1 MTPVDFAAACCCHPG
16 RMTHAAADIDFDKY
30 RLRSFVDRLIALG
43 EVEIYDKPVPLTGIG
58 TILETT
64 DKAVLFKKAGP
75 EQLELVAKTA
85 GNRKRLA
92 AAFDTTEA
100 KLYDEYFR
108 RLASPQ
114 PLIEV
119 PSGDA
124 PVHEIKI
131 TGKDVDLTKL
141 PFHPQHALDGSC
153 YCSAAIDYVIDP
165 ATGRRNVGCRRLSL
179 RNRYETGT
187 NVTAPSDLKRI
198 YTGAVARG
206 EKLPIT
212 FTVGAHPLDFFAATT
227 RQPGD
232 ELALVANFRGEP
244 APVVKSLTNDIL
256 VPADAELTLEG
267 YLDER
272 GYVEPEGPYGEYMG
286 YYGAIHMDPV
296 FHCTAIT
303 MRRDVLHHTLLHGS
317 AFVLDQTDS
326 ANISSM
332 RVEADAMKILKTVV
346 REPVAVYLRSVSGG
360 ANTLRVSIRQRSFG
374 EAKQAIAALFGG
386 IMRLKHV
393 YVFDDDIDIHDDRQ
407 VDWAMGT
414 RFQADQDMVVL
425 QGMLGMT
432 MDPSLQGRK
441 TGAKS
446 GFDCTKPFGRD
457 GQVPLMRCAAK
468 VFKGPARY
476 QTVEQALGSGPM
488 FYADIV
494 ESLGSE
500 DGREVA
506 CAIDEL
512 RQAGKLGRDRDGR
525 YHLQNAKPGI
535 TGIVGEL
542 YHDPN
547 EGA

>member
-1 MTPVDFAAACCCHPG
+1 
-16 RMTHAAADIDFDKY
+16 MTHATADIDFDKY
-30 RLRSFVDRLIALG
+30 RLRNFVDRLMNLG
-43 EVEIYDKPVPLTGIG
+43 EIEVHDKPVPLTGLSPI
-58 TILETT
+58 IERT

-75 EQLELVAKTA
+75 EQVELVAKTA
-85 GNRKRLA
+85 GSRKRIA
-92 AAFDTTEA
+92 AAFETTED
-100 KLYDEYFR
+100 KLYDEYFK
-108 RLASPQ
+108 RLANPQ
-114 PLIEV
+114 PLVEV
-119 PSGDA
+119 PSDEA
-124 PVHEIKI
+124 PVHQIKL

-141 PFHPQHALDGSC
+141 PFHPQHAYDGSC
-153 YCSAAIDYVIDP
+153 YLSSAIDYAVDP

-179 RNRYETGT
+179 RSRTEAGT

-198 YTGAVARG
+198 YTACIARG
-206 EKLPIT
+206 EKLPVT

-227 RQPGD
+227 RVPGD
-232 ELALVANFRGEP
+232 ELKLVAGFRAEP
-244 APVVKSLTNDIL
+244 APVVKSLTNNIL
-256 VPADAELTLEG
+256 IPADAEMTLEG

-303 MRRDVLHHTLLHGS
+303 MRSDVLHHTLLHGS

-326 ANISSM
+326 ANITAM
-332 RVEADAMKILKTVV
+332 RTEADAMRILKSCV
-346 REPVAVYLRSVSGG
+346 REPVAVYLRAVSGG
-360 ANTLRVSIRQRSFG
+360 ANTLRVSIKQRAFG
-374 EAKQAIAALFGG
+374 EARSAIAALFGG
-386 IMRLKHV
+386 IMRLKHI
-393 YVFDDDIDIHDDRQ
+393 YVFDEDIDIHDDRQ
-407 VDWAMGT
+407 VDWALGT
-414 RFQADQDMVVL
+414 RFQADQDLVIL

-432 MDPSLQGRK
+432 MDPSLNGRR

-457 GQVPLMRCAAK
+457 GQIPLTRCAAK

-476 QTVEQALGSGPM
+476 QTVEQALGSSPM

-506 CAIDEL
+506 CALDEL
-512 RQAGKLGRDRDGR
+512 RLTGRLGRDRDGR
-525 YHLQNAKPGI
+525 YYLHQSKPGM

>member
-1 MTPVDFAAACCCHPG
+1 RA
-16 RMTHAAADIDFDKY
+16 
-30 RLRSFVDRLIALG
+30 
-43 EVEIYDKPVPLTGIG
+43 
-58 TILETT
+58 
-64 DKAVLFKKAGP
+64 
-75 EQLELVAKTA
+75 
-85 GNRKRLA
+85 
-92 AAFDTTEA
+92 
-100 KLYDEYFR
+100 
-108 RLASPQ
+108 
-114 PLIEV
+114 
-119 PSGDA
+119 
-124 PVHEIKI
+124 
-131 TGKDVDLTKL
+131 
-141 PFHPQHALDGSC
+141 
-153 YCSAAIDYVIDP
+153 
-165 ATGRRNVGCRRLSL
+165 
-179 RNRYETGT
+179 
-187 NVTAPSDLKRI
+187 
-198 YTGAVARG
+198 
-206 EKLPIT
+206 
-212 FTVGAHPLDFFAATT
+212 
-227 RQPGD
+227 
-232 ELALVANFRGEP
+232 EP

-256 VPADAELTLEG
+256 VPADAEMTLEG

-332 RVEADAMKILKTVV
+332 RVEADAMKILKATV

-360 ANTLRVSIRQRSFG
+360 ANTLRVSIRQRAYG

-386 IMRLKHV
+386 IMRLKHI
-393 YVFDDDIDIHDDRQ
+393 YVFDEDIDIHDDRQ

-414 RFQADQDMVVL
+414 RFQADEDMVVL

-432 MDPSLQGRK
+432 MDPSLNGRR

-476 QTVEQALGSGPM
+476 QTVEQALGAGPM

-500 DGREVA
+500 DGREIA

-512 RQAGKLGRDRDGR
+512 RQAGRLGRDRDGR
-525 YHLQNAKPGI
+525 YHLSKARPGQ